1 MQTYI
6 QNTVNY
12 ARANQLAQTI
22 YIFDADDESWKPAG
36 VEQHW
41 GLYTEG
47 SRTPKFNFDIASY
60 GNYLWNMQVDS
71 SQSNFL
77 TVALLHLELLI

>member
-1 MQTYI
+1 MCLISDTNVANMQTYI

-12 ARANQLAQTI
+12 ARSNQLAQTI
-22 YIFDADDESWKPAG
+22 YIFDAYDESWKPAG
-36 VEQHW
+36 IEQHW

-60 GNYLWNMQVDS
+60 GK
-71 SQSNFL
+71 F
-77 TVALLHLELLI
+77 LLIS